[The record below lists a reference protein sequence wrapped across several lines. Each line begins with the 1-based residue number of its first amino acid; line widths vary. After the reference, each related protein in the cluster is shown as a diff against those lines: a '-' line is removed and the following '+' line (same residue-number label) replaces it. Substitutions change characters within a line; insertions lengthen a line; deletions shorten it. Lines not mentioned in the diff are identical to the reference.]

1 MIRVLLLVILLIGGV
16 SASEA
21 QKEGTVKLP
30 NDLDPV
36 YHLKIDKYPKFE
48 ADIVFKDGRTLR
60 FCCVKSMMNYFY
72 RPNYFPE
79 FGMKPDGSDIAKM
92 VVRDYIDGTKVD
104 ATKAWYVFGSKL
116 TGPHGDDLIPFASH
130 AKAELFVQR
139 FGGSKIMSFETVR
152 NKGFGLID
160 FLDTP

>member
-1 MIRVLLLVILLIGGV
+1 MRILLLVILLFGGLG
-16 SASEA
+16 ASEA
-21 QKEGTVKLP
+21 KPHVFVKLP

-72 RPNYFPE
+72 RPMYFPE
-79 FGMKPDGSDIAKM
+79 FGTKPDGSDIAKM

-104 ATKAWYVFGSKL
+104 ATKAWYVFGSRVN
-116 TGPHGDDLIPFASH
+116 GPHGDDLIPFASK
-130 AKAELFVQR
+130 AKAELFVKR
-139 FGGSKIMSFETVR
+139 YGGSRIMSFKEVR
-152 NKGFGLID
+152 QNGFGLID
-160 FLDTP
+160 FLDSP